1 MTPRSLRLHAPA
13 LAAGVLLALLQL
25 SCATTGM
32 TPDPVSMPAAR
43 AGLRPQYRV
52 FYDELVDYGDWI
64 LIEPYGFVF
73 RPRTRFNSWSPYYDG
88 FWSPSDNY
96 GWVWVSAEPY
106 GWATYHY
113 GRWLNDDYQGWV
125 WVPGARLGARVGGM
139 ERQRSVRRLGA
150 ARAVEQS
157 ERDAR
162 RRRLS
167 LRRAQRSRLDR
178 SAHARV
184 ARRAGDAGRAAGA
197 AGREPGRGRPRRGE
211 PRTADRLGRGCGWP
225 AAARARSRRESDGTH
240 DAARGDG
247 APGSA
252 PTSSTA
258 PSNEFKRS
266 AEAEARRARTIMQQK
281 QSQPDV
287 IQRFKAPPADT
298 TPAEPKQK
306 SAPAGKPIPATKPA
320 PMSRDTLR

>member
-13 LAAGVLLALLQL
+13 LATGVLLALLQL

-125 WVPGARLGARVGGM
+125 WVPGLDWAPAWVAWSASDQYVGWAPLGPSNNPSVMPGGAGYHFVARSDLGSTDLRTRVLPAAQATQAAQQAQPVENLAEVDHVVVNRGPRIDWVEAAAGPLPRARVQDVNPMGRTTRPP
-139 ERQRSVRRLGA
+139 ETGA
-150 ARAVEQS
+150 S
-157 ERDAR
+157 
-162 RRRLS
+162 
-167 LRRAQRSRLDR
+167 
-178 SAHARV
+178 
-184 ARRAGDAGRAAGA
+184 
-197 AGREPGRGRPRRGE
+197 
-211 PRTADRLGRGCGWP
+211 
-225 AAARARSRRESDGTH
+225 
-240 DAARGDG
+240 
-247 APGSA
+247 GSA
-252 PTSSTA
+252 PSPSTA

-266 AEAEARRARTIMQQK
+266 AEAEARRARTIIQQK